1 MSEILSDNNVVEVM
15 GKIVSQVTFSHEVYG
30 EGFYSFTIEA
40 ARLSDNADLLP
51 VTISERLIDKE
62 LLTIGTVVDIKGQ
75 LRSYNNYNN
84 KKNKLVLTIF
94 VRQIEIIQEQVE
106 INPNQ
111 IFLNGYI
118 CKPPIYRVTPF
129 GREIADIL
137 VAVNRAYN
145 KSDYIPCIAWG
156 RNAKFAGNLKVGENI
171 KLWGRIQSRKYQKK
185 NGEDVEEKIAYE
197 VSISKLDITE
207 NKQKDEDSTQQAE

>member
-106 INPNQ
+106 INPNK

-207 NKQKDEDSTQQAE
+207 NKQKDDDSTQQAE